1 MINQDT
7 VAKNKLKYE
16 NTIFKTNMCGD
27 CIVVEYRGAK
37 DVTVRFEDTGF
48 EITVAMYSL
57 QKGEVKDRLK
67 PSFYGVGVV
76 GEAFIKTD
84 PMYNTWMCMLTRC
97 YGAIKTRKNSTYKD
111 CTMSDNFRY
120 YPYFKDWC
128 VKQVGFGNQGWHL
141 DKDILIKE
149 NKMYSEDT
157 CCFVPQEINSLQFS
171 TKRKES
177 ELPKGVSYDARTN
190 KYVAQI
196 GGKGKLKT
204 FIGRYTTSEEAFLA
218 YKEAK
223 EQYIKEVANKW
234 KDRIDPLVYKTLMNW
249 EVTTND

>member
-1 MINQDT
+1 
-7 VAKNKLKYE
+7 
-16 NTIFKTNMCGD
+16 
-27 CIVVEYRGAK
+27 
-37 DVTVRFEDTGF
+37 
-48 EITVAMYSL
+48 
-57 QKGEVKDRLK
+57 
-67 PSFYGVGVV
+67 
-76 GEAFIKTD
+76 
-84 PMYNTWMCMLTRC
+84 
-97 YGAIKTRKNSTYKD
+97 
-111 CTMSDNFRY
+111 MSDNFRY

-249 EVTTND
+249 EVTIND